1 MGWLFHNEKLR
12 HQTPVAYIT
21 KHFSFDGETAK
32 ATVLAA
38 AAVRGTIYAAIRNED
53 KTTGKA
59 YVFCGVFLFKNNNR
73 DGFGYKDMC
82 ESMGPCA
89 VDCPDRIMR
98 LLSPVADIPNPGYT
112 ADWRERV
119 AAWKQRAAERRTR
132 RKNLRAGAVLTLKH
146 PVTFPGG
153 IVSSAFRMVFRR
165 RRTPVFEPVGCPGFW
180 CRLSAATLETA
191 TVTYP
196 DAADTTTQ
204 AGD

>member
-32 ATVLAA
+32 ATRLAA

-82 ESMGPCA
+82 E
-89 VDCPDRIMR
+89 
-98 LLSPVADIPNPGYT
+98 
-112 ADWRERV
+112 
-119 AAWKQRAAERRTR
+119 
-132 RKNLRAGAVLTLKH
+132 
-146 PVTFPGG
+146 
-153 IVSSAFRMVFRR
+153 
-165 RRTPVFEPVGCPGFW
+165 
-180 CRLSAATLETA
+180 
-191 TVTYP
+191 
-196 DAADTTTQ
+196 
-204 AGD
+204 